1 MMSKKSLT
9 IIIAVIVLGI
19 GGFYAYTSFFN
30 NSSESKEEAD
40 TALSQKETLAS
51 SSDSSTADST
61 SSNANATKPSTN
73 TSDGYS
79 TPSSSDNITVSAS
92 QPSSSEVVVSTKLSG
107 YSDGTCNLTIKNGS
121 GTINKSA
128 QVFYQPEF
136 STCAGFT
143 IDKAEL
149 GSGTWAI
156 TLTVVS
162 DGETVSKTTSL
173 GVQ

>member
-40 TALSQKETLAS
+40 TALSQKETLANT
-51 SSDSSTADST
+51 STDPTTTDST
-61 SSNANATKPSTN
+61 STNAAKPSTN
-73 TSDGYS
+73 TSDSYT
-79 TPSSSDNITVSAS
+79 TPSSSDSITISAS
-92 QPSSSEVVVSTKLSG
+92 QPTSSEVVVSTKLSG

-121 GTINKSA
+121 STINKSA

-143 IDKAEL
+143 IEKAEL

-156 TLTVVS
+156 TLSVVS
-162 DGETVSKTTSL
+162 SGETVSQSTTL
-173 GVQ
+173 EVQ